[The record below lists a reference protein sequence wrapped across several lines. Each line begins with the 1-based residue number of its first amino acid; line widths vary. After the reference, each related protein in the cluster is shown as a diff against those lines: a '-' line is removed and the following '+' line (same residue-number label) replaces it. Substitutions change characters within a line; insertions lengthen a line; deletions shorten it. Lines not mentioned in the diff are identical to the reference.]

1 MDANHTAMAR
11 AIDMMK
17 THLAQ
22 IRNRLNWRSVIGSFA
37 AAFLCT
43 TCLSVIYISSIP
55 EPEPVIQYEYIEI
68 PQDPIIETVY
78 VEKEDGCT
86 PYYQSIAETITQEEI
101 DLVAKITWLEA
112 GNQSMAGKRA
122 VVEVI
127 FNRVMANSFPNTIY
141 DVIYQ
146 NNGTVWQFATAPN
159 VENSKPTDEEYEAI
173 RKVLNESEPILD
185 GNVLFFSTMGFQN
198 RTSYERIGGH
208 TFCY

>member
-1 MDANHTAMAR
+1 MDANYTAIAR
-11 AIDMMK
+11 AVDMIE

-22 IRNRLNWRSVIGSFA
+22 IRNRLNWRSVISSFT

-43 TCLSVIYISSIP
+43 TLLSAIYISSIP

-112 GNQSMAGKRA
+112 GNQSMTGKRA

-127 FNRVMANSFPNTIY
+127 FNRVMASSFPDTIY

-146 NNGTVWQFATAPN
+146 SGQFATAPN
-159 VENSKPTDEEYEAI
+159 VANSKPTDEEYEAI
-173 RKVLNESEPILD
+173 RQVLNESEPILD
-185 GNVLFFSTMGFQN
+185 GDVLFFSTMGFPN